1 MLLERDRKL
10 FYLFAVISI
19 AISLLVCIPFSL
31 EKVTLFE
38 IIVKYGVFA
47 IAIAVFTFLCWSA
60 KYRNYRPA
68 VKYTTIVTY
77 LPLFSY
83 SAAVL
88 FNTLLTLVRNHSVYE
103 SLKFNGLILGLSV
116 ILVALIFLS
125 HSYYKF
131 VIKLSKNEALIA
143 DICFA
148 VLGFAYTLC
157 GLLVALDYK
166 KFGGFESKSALFA
179 IIPIILGLA
188 AASLH
193 VLTLKVQNEAKQE
206 YVIKNRLDLYKQW
219 EENNL
224 TAQKIYDFAHADLLE
239 TMFAY
244 NLDNLGFEEVEDF
257 EETTEDLVSSE
268 ELIELE
274 VKNSELIAEKEEL
287 ANLNDSLENQVK
299 ELENEVDAL
308 KARLDEALTVIAES
322 KDKIVDTL
330 QKCAENDADL
340 IMDSLQHSLDVI
352 VEERE
357 AIVDSRKKL
366 EAELEAQKAELQA
379 KIDEHNAKVAAEA
392 KAKEEALEKARLD
405 AERRAKEAEERA
417 KEKKPIMPPFTKF
430 VEYAVSVYSG
440 REDVELS
447 INDKQT
453 LYKFVCSG
461 TPFIVLQ
468 KTNNDYRIGFLAKT
482 EEMRELLYT
491 FNGIVTFDKTV
502 EYEKAKY
509 SIQSLK
515 AVYKGDES
523 ITFEDIQGL
532 LTNSLQVLL
541 EAEELEAAAIAK
553 EQAAKERAKL
563 AEQALREKER
573 ALAKEE
579 AKRQKEAQKEAEEEN
594 SEQAA

>member
-10 FYLFAVISI
+10 FYIFAVISI

-38 IIVKYGVFA
+38 IIIKYGVFA
-47 IAIAVFTFLCWSA
+47 LAIAVFTFLCWSA

-68 VKYTTIVTY
+68 VKYTSIVTY

-83 SAAVL
+83 SAAIL
-88 FNTLLTLVRNHSVYE
+88 FNTVLTLVRNHSVYDNM
-103 SLKFNGLILGLSV
+103 KFNSLILGLSV

-131 VIKLSKNEALIA
+131 VIKLSKNEALIV

-148 VLGFAYTLC
+148 VLGLAYTLC
-157 GLLVALDYK
+157 GLFVSLDYK

-179 IIPIILGLA
+179 IVPIVLGLA

-193 VLTLKVQNEAKQE
+193 VLTLNIQKETKQE
-206 YVIKNRLDLYKQW
+206 YVVKNRLDLYKQW
-219 EENNL
+219 EENSL

-244 NLDNLGFEEVEDF
+244 NLDNLGFEEVEEF
-257 EETTEDLVSSE
+257 EETDEELVSGE
-268 ELIELE
+268 ELAELE
-274 VKNSELIAEKEEL
+274 VKNSELIAEKEAL

-299 ELENEVDAL
+299 ELEGEVDAL

-340 IMDSLQHSLDVI
+340 IMDSLKHSLDVI

-379 KIDEHNAKVAAEA
+379 KIDEYNAKVAAEA

-417 KEKKPIMPPFTKF
+417 KEKKPIIPAFTKF

-453 LYKFVCSG
+453 LYKFICSG

-482 EEMRELLYT
+482 EEMRELLYK

-579 AKRQKEAQKEAEEEN
+579 AKRQKEAQKETEEEN